1 MKKIFV
7 FLFVGLTMT
16 AFAQFKDS
24 GLPTADVKDGM
35 FNNNN
40 NSLFGF
46 LDSQNFQMKQSY
58 SMSYSA
64 FGGQGLAL
72 GVYTNN
78 MSYQFSKNLN
88 VELEASV
95 VNAPYSTLGKSFQ
108 NSLNGIYLNRVA
120 LNYQPWKDV
129 SISIQYSRLPYNYY
143 SPYSMYGGFGNNMYN
158 DFGFTR

>member
-1 MKKIFV
+1 MKKILIVFV
-7 FLFVGLTMT
+7 LGLSLN

-24 GLPTADVKDGM
+24 GAPAPDIKEGM
-35 FNNNN
+35 FKPDNS
-40 NSLFGF
+40 SLFGF
-46 LDSQNFQMKQSY
+46 LESPNFNMKQSY
-58 SMSYSA
+58 SMSYST

-108 NSLNGIYLNRVA
+108 NSLNGIYLSRAAV
-120 LNYQPWKDV
+120 NYQPWKDV
-129 SISIQYSRLPYNYY
+129 SISFQYSRLPYYY
-143 SPYSMYGGFGNNMYN
+143 SPYSYMGGYGSGMYYDPFLG
-158 DFGFTR
+158 R